1 LTDHF
6 NFYISFS
13 KPITKNSDVDLS
25 NVIFFTFEQFKYKE
39 DYTIEN
45 LLLENS
51 RLIITGNFKPLK

>member
-1 LTDHF
+1 MTDHF